1 MKIDLVSRYFKPLKY
16 SENVIRYVPKLPL
29 SLLLLVASQTTAPII
44 FPPICNTLYLLARR
58 PFRTNSKF
66 LSTIV
71 SQNEGQNK
79 HSMKSVAVEKK
90 AQELSKFLSSLNEK
104 SCLV

>member
-44 FPPICNTLYLLARR
+44 FPPGNG
-58 PFRTNSKF
+58 
-66 LSTIV
+66 V
-71 SQNEGQNK
+71 
-79 HSMKSVAVEKK
+79 M
-90 AQELSKFLSSLNEK
+90 SLWKMWLIHQQMSREVY
-104 SCLV
+104 SDSH

>member
-16 SENVIRYVPKLPL
+16 SENVIRYVPELPL
-29 SLLLLVASQTTAPII
+29 SFLLLVVFDRQQLQN
-44 FPPICNTLYLLARR
+44 FPPPFAILFAFLPRS

-71 SQNEGQNK
+71 SLNEGQNK
-79 HSMKSVAVEKK
+79 QRGVAVENPRIVKIN
-90 AQELSKFLSSLNEK
+90 FK
-104 SCLV
+104 SE

>member
-16 SENVIRYVPKLPL
+16 SENVIGNYVPKLPP
-29 SLLLLVASQTTAPII
+29 SLFCYWWFPIDNI
-44 FPPICNTLYLLARR
+44 FSLFAILFTFSPRS

-71 SQNEGQNK
+71 SSNEGQNK
-79 HSMKSVAVEKK
+79 QLSVAVEKPK
-90 AQELSKFLSSLNEK
+90 NCQN
-104 SCLV
+104 